1 MFINI
6 VLLIFAIFSL
16 LSHHEVNQL
25 SECGDLLGA
34 LKSGALFSPFMAS
47 GLESV

>member
-6 VLLIFAIFSL
+6 VFLTFATFSV
-16 LSHHEVNQL
+16 LSHLEANQL
-25 SECGDLLGA
+25 SECGDLLGG

-47 GLESV
+47 GLKRV